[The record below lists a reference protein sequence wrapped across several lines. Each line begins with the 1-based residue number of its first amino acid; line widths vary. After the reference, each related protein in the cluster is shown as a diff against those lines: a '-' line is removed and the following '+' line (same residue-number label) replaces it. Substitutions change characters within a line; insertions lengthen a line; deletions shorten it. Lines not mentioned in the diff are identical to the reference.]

1 MKRVI
6 GIGNALVDIMV
17 KVPGEEILEGFGLP
31 KGSMQLVDSS
41 RSESVKN
48 GTGSFP
54 RSVSSGGSV
63 ANTIHAL
70 AMLGASPGYIGSTGT
85 DDMGDYF
92 VNDLINAGGEPIIFR
107 RSCATGTAVAL
118 VTPDS
123 ERTFATHL
131 GAAVEL
137 NAGEISDA
145 LFEGYDILYIEGYLI
160 TNFELVETLG
170 KKARELGME
179 VALDLS
185 SYNVVEAFRHQFT
198 EIIGKYVD
206 IIFANEEEAKA
217 LTGMDAGEAVKK
229 LSETCRI
236 AVVKTGSKGSLIRR
250 GEEIISVGVIPV
262 KPVDTTGAGDMYAAG
277 FLYCYCKGEPLDQC
291 GAFGALLAG
300 SVIEHIGA
308 KLPADKWSEIR
319 AILNQ

>member
-17 KVPGEEILEGFGLP
+17 KIPGEELLKEFNMP
-31 KGSMQLVDSS
+31 KGSMQLVDAE
-41 RSESVKN
+41 RSEQVKR
-48 GTGSFP
+48 GTGNLA

-70 AMLGASPGYIGSTGT
+70 AILGARPGYIGSTGT
-85 DDMGDYF
+85 DELGEYF
-92 VNDLINAGGEPIIFR
+92 VNDLLAAGADPVIFR

-123 ERTFATHL
+123 ERTFATYL
-131 GAAVEL
+131 GAAVDL
-137 NAGEISDA
+137 NSAEISDG
-145 LFEGYDILYIEGYLI
+145 LLEGYDILYIEGYLI
-160 TNFELVETLG
+160 TSFELVESLCRTA
-170 KKARELGME
+170 KSLGME

-185 SYNVVEAFRHQFT
+185 SFNVVEAFREQFSKIT
-198 EIIGKYVD
+198 REYVD
-206 IIFANEEEAKA
+206 ILFANEEEAKA
-217 LTGMDAGEAVKK
+217 LTGLDAEEAVSA
-229 LSETCRI
+229 LSEFCRI
-236 AVVKTGSKGSLIRR
+236 TVVKTGCRGSLIRR
-250 GEEIISVGVIPV
+250 GAEILRIGVIPV

-277 FLYCYCKGEPLDQC
+277 FLYCYCKDEPLDQC

-308 KLPADKWSEIR
+308 KLPSEKWSEIKT
-319 AILNQ
+319 ILNQ